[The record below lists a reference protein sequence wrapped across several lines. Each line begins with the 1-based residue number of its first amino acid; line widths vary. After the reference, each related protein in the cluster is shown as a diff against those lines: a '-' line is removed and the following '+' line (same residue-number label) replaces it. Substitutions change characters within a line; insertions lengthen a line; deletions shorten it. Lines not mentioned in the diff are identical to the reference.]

1 VWKVAQA
8 RKGLAFV
15 GLDRRLRM
23 RAEQLVA
30 PVPEAREGIGLAYPV
45 EITDPAAPVDE
56 IEQRLC
62 VSRR

>member
-1 VWKVAQA
+1 
-8 RKGLAFV
+8 
-15 GLDRRLRM
+15 M

-30 PVPEAREGIGLAYPV
+30 PAPEAREGIGPGYPV
-45 EITDPAAPVDE
+45 EITDPAPPVDE

>member
-1 VWKVAQA
+1 
-8 RKGLAFV
+8 
-15 GLDRRLRM
+15 M

-30 PVPEAREGIGLAYPV
+30 PVPEAREGIGPAYPV